1 MREELILKEV
11 KGLSSIPSHSMLKV
25 QKTIMIMIML
35 IMNTMKPLLASFLP
49 RALFPVATAKELMML
64 M

>member
-11 KGLSSIPSHSMLKV
+11 KGLSSIPSHSMLKE
-25 QKTIMIMIML
+25 QKTIMIMIMP
-35 IMNTMKPLLASFLP
+35 IMNTMKPLLVSFLP
-49 RALFPVATAKELMML
+49 RALFPAVTDKELMML

>member
-11 KGLSSIPSHSMLKV
+11 KDLSSIPSHSMLKE
-25 QKTIMIMIML
+25 QMTIMIMIMP
-35 IMNTMKPLLASFLP
+35 IMNTMKPLLVSFLP
-49 RALFPVATAKELMML
+49 RALFPAVTGKELMML